1 MHDQTMISY
10 ILFCVD
16 YWDINMLSLQWV
28 DLGSTDYYYFEFW
41 LLTSLF
47 IWDHFVI
54 RIKNEWGLV
63 TVYRL
68 DVNPIVQIV
77 FDLYDCILWGFC
89 CDDFDCHIKL
99 NLSVAFK
106 SWLMHIRGQDVI
118 EYAGCFGILFQM
130 TFTCRSLRASNCICT
145 ILLKLML
152 LVTVNIS
159 SIF

>member
-1 MHDQTMISY
+1 MVSYAWSNNDKLYLVLCWLLRYQYAEFTMSWSWFHRL
-10 ILFCVD
+10 LFEC
-16 YWDINMLSLQWV
+16 
-28 DLGSTDYYYFEFW
+28 W

-77 FDLYDCILWGFC
+77 FDWYDCILWGFC

-130 TFTCRSLRASNCICT
+130 TFTCWSVHPIAFVLFCWSWCPW
-145 ILLKLML
+145 
-152 LVTVNIS
+152 
-159 SIF
+159 

>member
-77 FDLYDCILWGFC
+77 FDWYDCILWGFC
-89 CDDFDCHIKL
+89 CGDFDCHIKL

-118 EYAGCFGILFQM
+118 KYADCFGILFQM
-130 TFTCRSLRASNCICT
+130 TFTCWSVHPIAFVLFCWSWCSL
-145 ILLKLML
+145 
-152 LVTVNIS
+152 
-159 SIF
+159 